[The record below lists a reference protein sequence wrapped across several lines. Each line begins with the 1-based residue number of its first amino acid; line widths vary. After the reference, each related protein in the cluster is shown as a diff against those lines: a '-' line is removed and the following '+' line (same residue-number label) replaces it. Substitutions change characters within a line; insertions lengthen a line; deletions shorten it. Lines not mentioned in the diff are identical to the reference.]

1 MISEILLWGAKC
13 DSCNKQFELYDGF
26 LALNEKSAIKD
37 SLVNDD
43 YWNLLEDGRCF
54 CADCHMTAWDEID
67 DNLLAFTKD
76 TENSGAQLLGVVI
89 YG

>member
-1 MISEILLWGAKC
+1 M
-13 DSCNKQFELYDGF
+13 DCNYKE
-26 LALNEKSAIKD
+26 NSIEPCETCPKAIKD